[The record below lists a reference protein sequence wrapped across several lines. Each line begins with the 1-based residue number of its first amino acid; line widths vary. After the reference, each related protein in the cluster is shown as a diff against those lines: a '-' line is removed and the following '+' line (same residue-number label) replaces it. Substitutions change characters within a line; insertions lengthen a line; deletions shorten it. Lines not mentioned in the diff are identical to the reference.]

1 MTYQDIIFEKQGHIG
16 VITLNRPE
24 AMNAISEAML
34 EDFADL
40 FPKLEQDN
48 DIRVVVVTGEGKAFC
63 AGADLKMLLDDINGG
78 AKPAPNFW
86 TRARDGFGGP
96 INFSKPMI
104 VALNGV
110 TCAGGLELAM
120 AGDIVLASDKAQIAD
135 AHANFGVFPGAGGA
149 VTLSRKIPWNAANY
163 LLFTGEF
170 ASAQQMKEWGLV
182 FDVVP
187 ADQLME
193 SAMTLAEKIATK
205 SPIGLQRMNQMVKD
219 GADMPLAS
227 ALRAELNVL
236 NLHTKSH
243 DLMEGL
249 TAFGEK
255 RKPEFKGY

>member
-1 MTYQDIIFEKQGHIG
+1 MSYQDISFEKQGHIG
-16 VITLNRPE
+16 LIKLNRPK
-24 AMNAISEAML
+24 AMNAISETML
-34 EDFADL
+34 IEFADL
-40 FPKLEQDN
+40 FPKLEQDEE
-48 DIRVVVVTGEGKAFC
+48 IRVVILTAEGKAFC
-63 AGADLKMLLDDINGG
+63 AGADLKMLLDDIKGG

-86 TRARDGFGGP
+86 TRARDGFGGL
-96 INFSKPMI
+96 INFTKPMI
-104 VALNGV
+104 VAINGI

-120 AGDIVLASDKAQIAD
+120 AGDIVLAAESAQIAD
-135 AHANFGVFPGAGGA
+135 AHANFGVLPGAGGA

-170 ASAQQMKEWGLV
+170 VSAQQMKEWGLIL
-182 FDVVP
+182 DVVP
-187 ADQLME
+187 DEELMDA
-193 SAMTLAEKIATK
+193 AMKLAAKIAEK
-205 SPIGLQRMNQMVKD
+205 SPLGLQRMKQMVKD

-236 NLHTKSH
+236 NMHTKSH